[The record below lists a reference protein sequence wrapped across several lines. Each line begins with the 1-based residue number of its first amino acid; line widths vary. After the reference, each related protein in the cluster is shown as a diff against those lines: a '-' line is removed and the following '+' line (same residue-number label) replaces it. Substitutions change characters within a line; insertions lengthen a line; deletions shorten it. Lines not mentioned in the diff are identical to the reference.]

1 MPRDAHSSSMITD
14 PQVLAVLDELY
25 ERERHIEW
33 AEYAWHADP
42 HRHAETGF
50 SLSPEQGDQLYLLA
64 RYGRARNVVEFATSL
79 GFATIYLAAAVRDAG
94 GGTVR
99 TAELVPEKAERARAN
114 IERAGLGEYVEFLVG
129 DARETLTSVPDGVD
143 LALIDGWAPDVSLE
157 VLRVIEPKLRSGALV
172 YNENL
177 DESFLDHVRGDGN
190 GYRSVTLLS
199 GSEYKPKG
207 ELALRM

>member
-1 MPRDAHSSSMITD
+1 MARDAHSSRMITD
-14 PQVLAVLDELY
+14 PRVLAVLDELY
-25 ERERHIEW
+25 ERERHIDW
-33 AEYAWHADP
+33 TDYTWHPDP

-64 RYGRARNVVEFATSL
+64 RHGRASNVVEFATSL
-79 GFATIYLAAAVRDAG
+79 GFATIYLAAAVRDSG

-129 DARETLTSVPDGVD
+129 DARQTLAGVPDGVD
-143 LALIDGWAPDVSLE
+143 LALIDGWDPEVSLE
-157 VLRVIEPKLRSGALV
+157 VLRVIEPRLRSGALI

-177 DESFLDHVRGDGN
+177 DASFIDHVRGEGN
-190 GYRSVTLLS
+190 GYRSLTLLS

-207 ELALRM
+207 ELALRL